1 MEVVVYQ
8 QPGLLTYYPVCLMR
22 PCRSQR
28 KQPVMQMGLL
38 RKGSGLSG
46 RRGWWRVG
54 GRWRQRERQ
63 REGATEEKREMLF
76 EKRGVDVRVM
86 WEERCVEEGMCNL
99 RH

>member
-1 MEVVVYQ
+1 M
-8 QPGLLTYYPVCLMR
+8 
-22 PCRSQR
+22 
-28 KQPVMQMGLL
+28 
-38 RKGSGLSG
+38 
-46 RRGWWRVG
+46 G